1 MDSQRIFPRLA
12 KIVRDE
18 GGFSEH
24 LDLTY
29 SGLGRTMKERVWVH
43 ISNLYWDSLV
53 VQWLRLHI
61 PNAGGLG
68 SVLGQGTS
76 SHMPPQNIL

>member
-43 ISNLYWDSLV
+43 ISNLYWDFPGGPVAKTPHS
-53 VQWLRLHI
+53 QCRGSRLDAWSG
-61 PNAGGLG
+61 N
-68 SVLGQGTS
+68 
-76 SHMPPQNIL
+76 